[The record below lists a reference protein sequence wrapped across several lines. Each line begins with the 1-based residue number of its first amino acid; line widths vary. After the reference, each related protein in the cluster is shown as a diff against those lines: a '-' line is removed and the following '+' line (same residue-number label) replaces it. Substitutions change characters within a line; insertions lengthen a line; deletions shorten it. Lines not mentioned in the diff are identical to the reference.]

1 MPDARYDA
9 VVVGG
14 GHHAT
19 IIAPYL
25 ARAGLS
31 VLVLER
37 SAHLGGGACAQRGT
51 RRPDS

>member
-1 MPDARYDA
+1 MTDHFDA
-9 VVVGG
+9 VIIGG

-31 VLVLER
+31 VAVFEAR
-37 SAHLGGGACAQRGT
+37 SHLGGGAPRLGT
-51 RRPDS
+51 STQS